1 MAMVSS
7 CVIPHYALAMYDVCY
22 VCGSYAKKTQITT
35 VRWKETPRQ
44 LPAVSNRKSYV
55 GVNEQIMELTTGT

>member
-1 MAMVSS
+1 MVSS

-44 LPAVSNRKSYV
+44 LPAINATVSPWLV
-55 GVNEQIMELTTGT
+55 